1 MLYKHDLQ
9 RLVVEAL
16 EENNG
21 SASIVLVAKYIW
33 GNYQKELEC
42 SGDLFYTW
50 QYDIRW
56 AKEELIKHGIIKTN
70 QLSKRGIWELK

>member
-1 MLYKHDLQ
+1 MLYKKDLQ
-9 RLVVEAL
+9 KLVVEAL
-16 EENNG
+16 EKNNG

-33 GNYQKELEC
+33 VNYQKELEC

-56 AKEELIKHGIIKTN
+56 AKEELIKHGIIKTTK
-70 QLSKRGIWELK
+70 LSKRGIWELK

>member
-1 MLYKHDLQ
+1 MLYKSDLQ
-9 RLVVEAL
+9 KLVVEAL
-16 EENNG
+16 KENNG

-33 GNYQKELEC
+33 ENYQKELEC

-56 AKEELIKHGIIKTN
+56 AKEELVKNDTIKETK
-70 QLSKRGIWELK
+70 LSKRGIWELK